1 VVQKGNANQGPQHL
15 LASCTTTNGITTI
28 TNLTP
33 SSVCAGTSL
42 LAVLAVVAD
51 FNFVVVV
58 VIVVVC
64 EVAALEA
71 VALGLCVTSSLN
83 KPLT

>member
-1 VVQKGNANQGPQHL
+1 M
-15 LASCTTTNGITTI
+15 TNKITTI
-28 TNLTP
+28 TNLTSSLLACP

-42 LAVLAVVAD
+42 LIVLVVAAD

-64 EVAALEA
+64 DVAVLEA
-71 VALGLCVTSSLN
+71 VVLGLCVTSNLN